1 MSVQTKAIYEFGPFR
16 LHPAERRLLRDEA
29 QVRLPPKAFDAL
41 VVLVENRGH
50 LLEKDELLRKVWP
63 DTFVEE
69 SNLAQHISV
78 LRKAL
83 QDGEDGPRYIET
95 VPTRGYRFIAE
106 VRELDG
112 RAPDNTPLSGLTP
125 SQQPSIGIAESGV
138 PNIGVS
144 GRVPPRRRF
153 QTLTYAV
160 AALALLAALL
170 ILAPVSKRL
179 RSAGSDP
186 IQSLAVLPLQNLS
199 ADPAQEYFADGMT
212 EALITDLAKIP
223 GLKVISRTSIM
234 QYKGSHRR
242 LPQIAQELGVDGII
256 EGAVLR
262 SGDRVRI
269 TAQLVRA
276 ATDQHIWAESYER
289 DLRDLVAL
297 QDEVSRSIATQIQKE
312 IAPPV
317 PQQVAASAAV
327 SPQARENYLKGR
339 YFWNLRSQAGYLK
352 AIDYF
357 QAAATEDPEYAQA
370 YAGSADAYAL
380 LGSMPNSSMPRA
392 TAMPKAKEM
401 ALTALKLDASLAD
414 AHTSLAFVEMHYE
427 WKFRDAEQE
436 FKRAITLDPNYS
448 IAHHWYAFNLAAMG
462 RMDEAVAEVKRA
474 RQTDPLSAIIN
485 TDVAEI
491 LYFARRYDEALQQAR
506 AALEMDP
513 NFAHAH
519 RVLER
524 IYDERQMFPEAIAE
538 GQRAVALSADD
549 VWMLSELANTY
560 ALAGNKTEMQ
570 NWLRRTAKAS
580 PGGVLPDTGSVAEF
594 YVQAGETDRA
604 LKVLESQYRQRD
616 GGLILLNADP
626 RFDILKSNPR
636 FQRLLERVG
645 LPH

>member
-1 MSVQTKAIYEFGPFR
+1 MSPQTKAIFEFGAYR
-16 LHPAERRLLRDEA
+16 LNLAERLLLRD
-29 QVRLPPKAFDAL
+29 QIPVHLPPKAFDAL

-50 LLEKDELLRKVWP
+50 LLEKDELLRRVWP

-83 QDGEDGPRYIET
+83 QEGENGPRYIET
-95 VPTRGYRFIAE
+95 VPRRGYRFIAE

-112 RAPDNTPLSGLTP
+112 MAPTSTPQPTLEASG
-125 SQQPSIGIAESGV
+125 GV
-138 PNIGVS
+138 GVLKNI
-144 GRVPPRRRF
+144 PPRRRF
-153 QTLTYAV
+153 PSLTYAI
-160 AALALLAALL
+160 AALALAILIFAL
-170 ILAPVSKRL
+170 PVWR
-179 RSAGSDP
+179 RFHNAGPEP

-234 QYKGSHRR
+234 QYKGSQKR

-269 TAQLVRA
+269 TAQLVRG

-297 QDEVSRSIATQIQKE
+297 QDEVSRSIATQIQKQ

-317 PQQVAASAAV
+317 PQQLATSTAI
-327 SPQARENYLKGR
+327 SPQAREDYLKGR
-339 YFWNLRSQAGYLK
+339 YFWNLRTQAGYLK

-357 QAAATEDPEYAQA
+357 RAAITEAPQYAQA

-380 LGSMPNSSMPRA
+380 LGSLPDSKIRD

-401 ALTALKLDASLAD
+401 ALTALRLDDTLAD

-427 WKFRDAEQE
+427 WKFQEAEQE
-436 FKRAITLDPNYS
+436 FKHAIDLDPNYS
-448 IAHHWYAFNLAAMG
+448 IAHQWYAFDLAAMG
-462 RMDEAVAEVKRA
+462 QMDEAVAEVKRA
-474 RQTDPLSAIIN
+474 RLTDPLSAIIN
-485 TDVAEI
+485 TDVAEM
-491 LYFARRYDEALQQAR
+491 LYFARRYDEALLQAR
-506 AALEMDP
+506 ATLDMDP

-524 IYDERQMFPEAIAE
+524 IYDEKHMFPEAIAE
-538 GQRAVALSADD
+538 GQQAVALSASDI
-549 VWMLSELANTY
+549 WMLSDLASTY
-560 ALAGNKTEMQ
+560 ALAGKKTEMHDC
-570 NWLRRTAKAS
+570 LRRTANAS
-580 PGGVLPDTGSVAEF
+580 PGGVLPETGATAELD
-594 YVQAGETDRA
+594 VTLGEIDRA
-604 LKVLESQYRQRD
+604 LKVLESEYRQRD
-616 GGLILLNADP
+616 GSLILLSANPRFDRLKSDP
-626 RFDILKSNPR
+626 RFQQLL
-636 FQRLLERVG
+636 QRIG
-645 LPH
+645 LSH

>member
-1 MSVQTKAIYEFGPFR
+1 MSAQAKVIFEFGSFR
-16 LHPAERRLLRDEA
+16 LNPAERLLLRDQA
-29 QVRLPPKAFDAL
+29 PIHLPPKAFDAL
-41 VVLVENRGH
+41 LVLVENQGH
-50 LLEKDELLRKVWP
+50 LLEKDDLLRKVWP

-69 SNLAQHISV
+69 SNLAQHISL

-95 VPTRGYRFIAE
+95 VPRRGYRFIAE
-106 VRELDG
+106 VRELGGIATD
-112 RAPDNTPLSGLTP
+112 TKVSSGPTP
-125 SQQPSIGIAESGV
+125 SPPSGV
-138 PNIGVS
+138 PESI
-144 GRVPPRRRF
+144 RPQYRF
-153 QTLTYAV
+153 STLTYTI
-160 AALALLAALL
+160 AAPALLLL
-170 ILAPVSKRL
+170 VFILTLPVWKPR
-179 RSAGSDP
+179 RSSGPAP
-186 IQSLAVLPLQNLS
+186 IQSIAVLPLQNLS

-212 EALITDLAKIP
+212 EALITDLAKIH

-234 QYKGSHRR
+234 RYKDSHER

-289 DLRDLVAL
+289 DLYDLVAL

-312 IAPPV
+312 IAPPALQLV
-317 PQQVAASAAV
+317 TLAAV
-327 SPQARENYLKGR
+327 SPQAREDYLKGR
-339 YFWNLRSQAGYLK
+339 YFWNFRSEAGYLK

-357 QAAATEDPEYAQA
+357 QAAITEDPQYAQA

-380 LGSMPNSSMPRA
+380 LGSLPDSNIRD

-401 ALTALKLDASLAD
+401 ALMALKLDDSLAD

-427 WKFRDAEQE
+427 WKFREAEQE
-436 FKRAITLDPNYS
+436 FKRAIDLNPNYS
-448 IAHHWYAFNLAAMG
+448 IAHHWYAFDLATMG

-491 LYFARRYDEALQQAR
+491 LYWARRYDEALLQAR
-506 AALEMDP
+506 ATLEMDP

-524 IYDERQMFPEAIAE
+524 VYAEKHMFPEAIAE
-538 GQRAVALSADD
+538 GQRAVALSGDD
-549 VWMLSELANTY
+549 AWMLLELASTY
-560 ALAGNKTEMQ
+560 SLAGKKTEMRDC
-570 NWLRRTAKAS
+570 LRRVNTN
-580 PGGVLPDTGSVAEF
+580 PGSAFFKGVGIAEM
-594 YVQAGETDRA
+594 YATLGEVDRT
-604 LKVLESQYRQRD
+604 LRTLEGAYRRRD

-626 RFDILKSNPR
+626 RFDSLKSDPR
-636 FQRLLERVG
+636 FQQLLQRIG